1 MKERCHAIAIIGF
14 GHIVTDRA
22 HLRRCIAHGNARAGG
37 TQHTQIVGAVAEGD
51 GIRSRD
57 AQMLC
62 EREQRP
68 ALVRIGRIELQIAR
82 AVSRSAMS
90 RKQSCTFWTG

>member
-1 MKERCHAIAIIGF
+1 MKERCHAVAIVSF
-14 GHIVTDRA
+14 GHMVTDRA
-22 HLRRCIAHGNARAGG
+22 HLRRSIAHGNARASC
-37 TQHTQIVGAVAEGD
+37 TQHTQIVRAVAEGD

-68 ALVRIGRIELQIAR
+68 ALVRIGRIELQVVAE
-82 AVSRSAMS
+82 
-90 RKQSCTFWTG
+90 G